1 MKHDLESTKFPNI
14 KKNIFTT
21 LQVNI
26 GYKCNQRC
34 AHCHVDAGP
43 QRWEMMNS
51 INLALIPRVL
61 EIYNLSILDITGG
74 APELHPQFRQL
85 VLQARRLGVE
95 VIDRCNLTILD
106 EPGHEDLA
114 EFLAENKVIVTA
126 SLPCYDQAN
135 VDNQRG
141 KGVFERSILALK
153 KLNSY
158 GYGKEGNNLILNLVY
173 NPQGAVLP
181 PPQEKL
187 EKDYREILSSKYQI
201 SFNKLYTI
209 TNMPIKRFSAQLEA
223 EGSLMNYQK
232 LLINR
237 FNPSNIDNIMCK
249 SIVSVDWQG
258 FLYDCDFNQQLGLK
272 LVQKP
277 QTLVDLV
284 SQRHD
289 FTGQS
294 IKVGQHCFGCT
305 AGAGSSCSGAL
316 NKDL

>member
-1 MKHDLESTKFPNI
+1 MIENDLEATKFPNI

-26 GYKCNQRC
+26 GYKCNQKC

-51 INLALIPRVL
+51 FNLALIPRVL
-61 EIYNLSILDITGG
+61 EIYNLNILDITGG

-85 VLQARRLGVE
+85 VLQTRRLGVE

-114 EFLAENKVIVTA
+114 EFLAENKVVITA
-126 SLPCYDQAN
+126 SLPCYDKSN

-158 GYGKEGNNLILNLVY
+158 GYGKEGNDLMLNLVY

-187 EKDYREILSSKYQI
+187 EEDYRRILSNKYQI

-209 TNMPIKRFSAQLEA
+209 TNMPIKRFSSQLEA
-223 EGSLMNYQK
+223 EGALMNYQK
-232 LLINR
+232 LLIDK
-237 FNPSNIDNIMCK
+237 FNPSNMDNIMCK
-249 SIVSVDWQG
+249 NIISVDWQG

-272 LVQKP
+272 LVQNP

-284 SQRHD
+284 NQKHD
-289 FTGQS
+289 FAGQS
-294 IKVGQHCFGCT
+294 IEIGQHCFGCT

-316 NKDL
+316 NR

>member
-1 MKHDLESTKFPNI
+1 MKTDLESTKFPNI

-43 QRWEMMNS
+43 QRWEMMSS

-61 EIYNLSILDITGG
+61 EIYNLNSLDITGG
-74 APELHPQFRQL
+74 APELHPLFRQL
-85 VLQARRLGVE
+85 VLQARKLGVE
-95 VIDRCNLTILD
+95 VIDRCNLTILN
-106 EPGHEDLA
+106 EPGYESLA
-114 EFLAENKVIVTA
+114 EFLAENKVIITA
-126 SLPCYDQAN
+126 SLPCYDKVN

-141 KGVFERSILALK
+141 KGVFDRSILALK
-153 KLNSY
+153 KLNSF
-158 GYGKEGNNLILNLVY
+158 GYGNEGNDLVLNLVF

-187 EKDYREILSSKYQI
+187 EEDYREILSNKYQI

-223 EGSLMNYQK
+223 EGALVNYQK
-232 LLINR
+232 LLINK
-237 FNPSNIDNIMCK
+237 FNASNIDNIMCK

-289 FTGQS
+289 FAGQP

-305 AGAGSSCSGAL
+305 AGDGSSCSGSFG
-316 NKDL
+316 K

>member
-1 MKHDLESTKFPNI
+1 M
-14 KKNIFTT
+14 FTT

-34 AHCHVDAGP
+34 SHCHVDAGP

-51 INLALIPRVL
+51 FNLALIPRVL
-61 EIYNLSILDITGG
+61 EIYNLNILDITGG

-114 EFLAENKVIVTA
+114 EFLAENKVVVTA
-126 SLPCYDQAN
+126 SLPCYDKSN

-158 GYGKEGNNLILNLVY
+158 GYGKEGNDLILNLVY

-187 EKDYREILSSKYQI
+187 EEDYREILSNKYQI

-223 EGSLMNYQK
+223 EGALINYQK

-316 NKDL
+316 NKDF

>member
-1 MKHDLESTKFPNI
+1 MVPNLKSIKFPSI
-14 KKNIFTT
+14 KKDIFNT

-34 AHCHVDAGP
+34 THCHVDAGP
-43 QRWEMMNS
+43 QRWEMMSPLNVD
-51 INLALIPRVL
+51 LLPRVL
-61 EIYNLSILDITGG
+61 EIYNLNRLDITGG

-85 VLQARRLGVE
+85 VLRARKLGVE
-95 VIDRCNLTILD
+95 VIDRCNLTILN

-126 SLPCYDQAN
+126 SLPCYEKDN

-141 KGVFERSILALK
+141 KGVFNRSILALK
-153 KLNSY
+153 KLNSF
-158 GYGKEGNNLILNLVY
+158 GYGNINNDLILNLVF
-173 NPQGAVLP
+173 NPQGAKLP
-181 PPQEKL
+181 PPQDKL
-187 EKDYREILSSKYQI
+187 EADYREILSNKYGI

-223 EGSLMNYQK
+223 EGNLIAYQK
-232 LLINR
+232 LLIDKY
-237 FNPSNIDNIMCK
+237 NPSNIDNIMCK

-284 SQRHD
+284 NQTHN

-294 IKVGQHCFGCT
+294 IQIGQHCFGCT

-316 NKDL
+316 NK

>member
-34 AHCHVDAGP
+34 THCHVDAGP

-51 INLALIPRVL
+51 FNLALIPRVL
-61 EIYNLSILDITGG
+61 EIYNLNILDITGG

-85 VLQARRLGVE
+85 VLQTRRLGVE

-114 EFLAENKVIVTA
+114 EFLAENKVVITA
-126 SLPCYDQAN
+126 SLPCYDKSN

-158 GYGKEGNNLILNLVY
+158 GYGKEGNDLMLNLVY

-187 EKDYREILSSKYQI
+187 EEDYRRILSNKYQI

-223 EGSLMNYQK
+223 EGALMNYQK

-249 SIVSVDWQG
+249 NIVSVDWQG

-316 NKDL
+316 NKDF

>member
-158 GYGKEGNNLILNLVY
+158 GYGKEGNDLILNLVY

-316 NKDL
+316 NKGL

>member
-1 MKHDLESTKFPNI
+1 MESTKFPNI

-61 EIYNLSILDITGG
+61 EIYNLNILDITGG
-74 APELHPQFRQL
+74 APELHPHFRQL

-158 GYGKEGNNLILNLVY
+158 GYGKEGNDLILNLVY

-316 NKDL
+316 NKGL

>member
-1 MKHDLESTKFPNI
+1 MSR
-14 KKNIFTT
+14 IF
-21 LQVNI
+21 
-26 GYKCNQRC
+26 
-34 AHCHVDAGP
+34 
-43 QRWEMMNS
+43 
-51 INLALIPRVL
+51 
-61 EIYNLSILDITGG
+61 
-74 APELHPQFRQL
+74 
-85 VLQARRLGVE
+85 
-95 VIDRCNLTILD
+95 
-106 EPGHEDLA
+106 
-114 EFLAENKVIVTA
+114 
-126 SLPCYDQAN
+126 
-135 VDNQRG
+135 
-141 KGVFERSILALK
+141 
-153 KLNSY
+153 
-158 GYGKEGNNLILNLVY
+158 
-173 NPQGAVLP
+173 
-181 PPQEKL
+181 
-187 EKDYREILSSKYQI
+187 
-201 SFNKLYTI
+201 KLYTI

-249 SIVSVDWQG
+249 SIVSVDWEG

-316 NKDL
+316 NKGL